1 MDDRGIIGTG
11 WHPVKLGGIHPGTV
25 TMPKSVMKYILSNR
39 RLKKSASG
47 FFDTR
52 EAYLVKRRSFPDSD
66 ISRFT
71 FRERQGQP
79 F

>member
-1 MDDRGIIGTG
+1 
-11 WHPVKLGGIHPGTV
+11 
-25 TMPKSVMKYILSNR
+25 MPKSVMKYILSNR

-71 FRERQGQP
+71 FRERRGQP